1 MFMPH
6 YIQKIFT
13 KNEVIMTIANTDK
26 ILILT
31 SSSTGNNVFCTP
43 AIRLLRKHLPQATID
58 VVALN
63 KLSAEVFE
71 NNPDIGQVFVTSK
84 SRVFDDIAKNYTS
97 VFVFNKNSLKK
108 LDNIKTPYILA
119 TPSAESIHHAEHLLR
134 FVAEQLEVEITD
146 ADRHYVIETQQAA
159 ESLLAQYTLA
169 KDAVLINIHLG
180 CGTTLLHGWK
190 FFYSRRAD
198 DKKLW
203 SIDAYIALG
212 KALQAALPQLRIVIT
227 GTNNEAF
234 LAKKFEKNVPNTINL
249 VGKTTVADLS
259 ALMKRADLFI
269 AHDCGVFHIAA
280 ASNVPIVGLFG
291 PTNPVA
297 TGPFPIKPQHQVI
310 KKTEMTDISVDEVVA
325 AALALLKRFPR
336 LAAAWFTVD

>member
-1 MFMPH
+1 
-6 YIQKIFT
+6 
-13 KNEVIMTIANTDK
+13 MTIASTDK

-43 AIRLLRKHLPQATID
+43 AIRLLRKYRPEANID

-71 NNPDIGQVFVTSK
+71 NNPDIEQVYVTQK
-84 SRVFDDIAKNYTS
+84 SRVFDDLAKNYTKI
-97 VFVFNKNSLKK
+97 FVFNKNSLKK
-108 LDNIKTPYILA
+108 LDNIKTAFTLVPA
-119 TPSAESIHHAEHLLR
+119 STEAIHHAECLLR
-134 FVAEQLEVEITD
+134 FMAEQLNVEVTD
-146 ADRHYVIETQQAA
+146 ADRNYVIETQQTA
-159 ESLLAQYTLA
+159 ESLLAGYVLANKALA

-212 KALQAALPQLRIVIT
+212 KALQVHIPNLSIVIT

-249 VGKTTVADLS
+249 VGKTTVADLI
-259 ALMKRADLFI
+259 ALMKRLDLFI

-280 ASNVPIVGLFG
+280 ASNVPIVGLYG
-291 PTNPVA
+291 PTSPIA
-297 TGPFPIKPQHQVI
+297 TGPFPVKPQHKVI
-310 KKTEMTDISVDEVVA
+310 KKAEMTDISVDEVVVS
-325 AALALLKRFPR
+325 ALDLLKRFPH
-336 LAAAWFTVD
+336 LATV

>member
-1 MFMPH
+1 MCMPH
-6 YIQKIFT
+6 YLQKIFT
-13 KNEVIMTIANTDK
+13 KNEVKMTIANTDK

-43 AIRLLRKHLPQATID
+43 TIRLLRKHLPQAMID

-84 SRVFDDIAKNYTS
+84 SRVFDGIAKNYTK

-108 LDNIKTPYILA
+108 LDSIKTAFTLA
-119 TPSAESIHHAEHLLR
+119 TPSIEAIHHAEHLLK
-134 FVAEQLEVEITD
+134 FVAEQLNVEITD
-146 ADRHYVIETQQAA
+146 ADRHYVIETRQTA
-159 ESLLAQYTLA
+159 ENLLAKFALSQEST
-169 KDAVLINIHLG
+169 LINIHLG

-212 KALQAALPQLRIVIT
+212 KALQAKIPQLNIVIT

-249 VGKTTVADLS
+249 VGKTTVSDLS
-259 ALMKRADLFI
+259 ALMRRLNLFI

-280 ASNVPIVGLFG
+280 ASSVPIVGLFG

-297 TGPFPIKPQHQVI
+297 TGPFPIKPQHHVI
-310 KKTEMTDISVDEVVA
+310 KKAEMTDISVDEVVV
-325 AALALLKRFPR
+325 AALDLLNRFPL
-336 LAAAWFTVD
+336 LATA

>member
-1 MFMPH
+1 MVMPH
-6 YIQKIFT
+6 YLQKIFT
-13 KNEVIMTIANTDK
+13 KNEVTMTLANTDK

-43 AIRLLRKHLPQATID
+43 AIRLLRKHLPQATLD

-84 SRVFDDIAKNYTS
+84 SRVFDDLAKNYTK
-97 VFVFNKNSLKK
+97 VFVLNKNSLKK
-108 LDNIKTPYILA
+108 LDNIKTAFTLVPA
-119 TPSAESIHHAEHLLR
+119 PTEAIHHAEHLLK
-134 FVAEQLEVEITD
+134 FVAEQLQVEVTD
-146 ADRHYVIETQQAA
+146 ADRNYVIETQQTA
-159 ESLLAQYTLA
+159 EHLLAKY
-169 KDAVLINIHLG
+169 AVSKESTLINIHLG

-212 KALQAALPQLRIVIT
+212 QALQAALPQLRIVIT

-259 ALMKRADLFI
+259 ALMQRLDLFI

-297 TGPFPIKPQHQVI
+297 TGPFPIKAQHTVI
-310 KKTEMTDISVDEVVA
+310 KKTAMTDISLNEVVA
-325 AALALLKRFPR
+325 AAIALLKRFPR
-336 LAAAWFTVD
+336 LATA

>member
-1 MFMPH
+1 
-6 YIQKIFT
+6 
-13 KNEVIMTIANTDK
+13 MTIANTDK

-43 AIRLLRKHLPQATID
+43 AISLLRKHLPKATID

-84 SRVFDDIAKNYTS
+84 SRVFDDVAKNYTK

-108 LDNIKTPYILA
+108 LDSIKTTFTLA
-119 TPSAESIHHAEHLLR
+119 TPSTEAIHHAEHLLK
-134 FVAEQLEVEITD
+134 FVAELLKVEITD
-146 ADRHYVIETQQAA
+146 SDRHYVIETRQTA
-159 ESLLAQYTLA
+159 ENLLAKYALA
-169 KDAVLINIHLG
+169 NEATLINIHLG

-212 KALQAALPQLRIVIT
+212 NTLHARIPNLNIVIT
-227 GTNNEAF
+227 GTSNEAF
-234 LAKKFEKNVPNTINL
+234 LAKKFAKNVANTINL

-259 ALMKRADLFI
+259 ALMRRLDLFI
-269 AHDCGVFHIAA
+269 AHDCGVFHIAV
-280 ASNVPIVGLFG
+280 ASGVPIVGLYG

-297 TGPFPIKPQHQVI
+297 TGPFPIKAQHKVI
-310 KKTEMTDISVDEVVA
+310 KKAAMTDISVDEAVDS
-325 AALALLKRFPR
+325 ALDLLKRFPR
-336 LAAAWFTVD
+336 LATA

>member
-1 MFMPH
+1 
-6 YIQKIFT
+6 
-13 KNEVIMTIANTDK
+13 MTLVNFDK

-43 AIRLLRKHLPQATID
+43 AIRLLRKHLPQAAID

-71 NNPDIGQVFVTSK
+71 NNPDIDQIFVTSK
-84 SRVFDDIAKNYTS
+84 SRVFDDLAKNYS
-97 VFVFNKNSLKK
+97 KVFVFNKNSLKK
-108 LDNIKTPYILA
+108 LNHIKTAFTLIPPLTDA
-119 TPSAESIHHAEHLLR
+119 IHHAEHLLR
-134 FVAEQLEVEITD
+134 FVAEMLKVEITED
-146 ADRHYVIETQQAA
+146 DRHYVIGTQQTA
-159 ESLLAQYTLA
+159 ENLLAKYALA
-169 KDAVLINIHLG
+169 NEATLINIHLG

-203 SIDAYIALG
+203 SIEAYIALG
-212 KALQAALPQLRIVIT
+212 KALHACIPNLNIVIT

-234 LAKKFEKNVPNTINL
+234 LAKKFEKNVPNSINL

-259 ALMKRADLFI
+259 ALMRRLDLFI

-291 PTNPVA
+291 PTNPIA
-297 TGPFPIKPQHQVI
+297 TGPFPIKAQHKVI
-310 KKTEMTDISVDEVVA
+310 KKGEMTDISVDEVVDS
-325 AALALLKRFPR
+325 ALHLLKRFPR
-336 LAAAWFTVD
+336 LATA

>member
-1 MFMPH
+1 
-6 YIQKIFT
+6 
-13 KNEVIMTIANTDK
+13 MTIANTDK

-43 AIRLLRKHLPQATID
+43 AIRLLHKYLPQASID

-71 NNPDIGQVFVTSK
+71 NSPDIGQVYVTHK
-84 SRVFDDIAKNYTS
+84 SRVFDDLAKNYTKI
-97 VFVFNKNSLKK
+97 FVFNKNSLKK
-108 LDNIKTPYILA
+108 LDNIKTEFTLVP
-119 TPSAESIHHAEHLLR
+119 PSTESIHHAEHLLR
-134 FVAEQLEVEITD
+134 FIAAWLKVEVTD
-146 ADRHYVIETQQAA
+146 ADRHYVIETQQTA
-159 ESLLAQYTLA
+159 ENLLAKYVLA

-212 KALQAALPQLRIVIT
+212 KALQAHIPNLRIVIT

-259 ALMKRADLFI
+259 ALMKRLDLFI

-280 ASNVPIVGLFG
+280 ASSVPIVGLYG
-291 PTNPVA
+291 PTSPIA
-297 TGPFPIKPQHQVI
+297 TGPFPIKPQHKVI
-310 KKTEMTDISVDEVVA
+310 KKDEMTDISVDEVVA
-325 AALALLKRFPR
+325 SALDLLERFPR
-336 LAAAWFTVD
+336 LATA

>member
-1 MFMPH
+1 MSTLSP
-6 YIQKIFT
+6 
-13 KNEVIMTIANTDK
+13 EK

-43 AIRLLRKHLPQATID
+43 AIRLLRKHRPQATID

-71 NNPDIGQVFVTSK
+71 NNPDIGQVYVTQK
-84 SRVFDDIAKNYTS
+84 SRVFDDSAKNYS
-97 VFVFNKNSLKK
+97 KIFVFNKNSLKK
-108 LDNIKTPYILA
+108 LDNIKTAFTLVPNSTEA
-119 TPSAESIHHAEHLLR
+119 IHHAEHLLR
-134 FVAEQLEVEITD
+134 FMAEQLQVEVTD
-146 ADRHYVIETQQAA
+146 LDRNYVIETQQTA
-159 ESLLAQYTLA
+159 EILLADYVLA
-169 KDAVLINIHLG
+169 NKALTKDATLINIHLG

-212 KALQAALPQLRIVIT
+212 QALQARIPNLNIVIT

-234 LAKKFEKNVPNTINL
+234 LAKKFEKNVANTINL
-249 VGKTTVADLS
+249 VGKTTVSDLT
-259 ALMKRADLFI
+259 ALMRRLDLFI

-280 ASNVPIVGLFG
+280 ASNVPIVGLYG

-297 TGPFPIKPQHQVI
+297 TGPFPVKAQHKVI
-310 KKTEMTDISVDEVVA
+310 KKAEMTDISVDEVVVS
-325 AALALLKRFPR
+325 ALDLLTRFPR
-336 LAAAWFTVD
+336 LATA

>member
-1 MFMPH
+1 M
-6 YIQKIFT
+6 
-13 KNEVIMTIANTDK
+13 
-26 ILILT
+26 
-31 SSSTGNNVFCTP
+31 
-43 AIRLLRKHLPQATID
+43 PQAAID

-71 NNPDIGQVFVTSK
+71 NNPDIGQIFVTSK
-84 SRVFDDIAKNYTS
+84 SRVFDDLAKNYS
-97 VFVFNKNSLKK
+97 KVFVFNKNSLKK
-108 LDNIKTPYILA
+108 LNHIKTAFTLIPPLTDA
-119 TPSAESIHHAEHLLR
+119 IHHAEHLLR
-134 FVAEQLEVEITD
+134 FVAEMLKVEVTD
-146 ADRHYVIETQQAA
+146 EYRHYVIETQQSA
-159 ESLLAQYTLA
+159 EHVLA
-169 KDAVLINIHLG
+169 KYEVAEATPLINIHLG

-227 GTNNEAF
+227 GTSNEAF

-259 ALMKRADLFI
+259 ALMRRLDLFI

-291 PTNPVA
+291 PTNPIA
-297 TGPFPIKPQHQVI
+297 TGPFPFKAQHKVI
-310 KKTEMTDISVDEVVA
+310 KKGEMTDISVDEVVDS
-325 AALALLKRFPR
+325 ALHLLKRFPQ
-336 LAAAWFTVD
+336 LATA

>member
-1 MFMPH
+1 MVMPH
-6 YIQKIFT
+6 YLQKIFT
-13 KNEVIMTIANTDK
+13 KNEVTMTLANTDK

-43 AIRLLRKHLPQATID
+43 AIRLLRKHLPQATLD

-84 SRVFDDIAKNYTS
+84 SRVFDDLAKNYTK
-97 VFVFNKNSLKK
+97 VFVLNKNSLKK
-108 LDNIKTPYILA
+108 LDNIKTAFTLVPA
-119 TPSAESIHHAEHLLR
+119 STEAIHHAEHLLK
-134 FVAEQLEVEITD
+134 FVAEQLQVEVTD
-146 ADRHYVIETQQAA
+146 ADRNYVIETQQTA
-159 ESLLAQYTLA
+159 EHLLAKY
-169 KDAVLINIHLG
+169 AVSKESTLINIHLG

-212 KALQAALPQLRIVIT
+212 QALQAALPQLRIVIT

-259 ALMKRADLFI
+259 ALMQRLDLFI

-297 TGPFPIKPQHQVI
+297 TGPFPIKAQHTVI
-310 KKTEMTDISVDEVVA
+310 KKTAMTDISLNEVVA
-325 AALALLKRFPR
+325 AAIALLKRFPR
-336 LAAAWFTVD
+336 LATA